1 MPPTKGA
8 SIADKRAD
16 KVAGKGKKGRKKQD
30 SDEEAYVGTK
40 SAKDKKERD
49 PDQPKKPQSSYF
61 HFMNTKR
68 GPVKEAEPNLKF
80 GELTKRLTEMWRALD
95 ETEKKIYE
103 DLAAKDKE
111 RYHGEMEAKGCA
123 VKKKVVPEEGAPKK
137 GLSSFFLYSA
147 DARERI
153 KKSNPDIKQPDILKK
168 IGAEWKGISDEERAK
183 WEEKSR

>member
-1 MPPTKGA
+1 M
-8 SIADKRAD
+8 
-16 KVAGKGKKGRKKQD
+16 
-30 SDEEAYVGTK
+30 
-40 SAKDKKERD
+40 
-49 PDQPKKPQSSYF
+49 QS
-61 HFMNTKR
+61 
-68 GPVKEAEPNLKF
+68 
-80 GELTKRLTEMWRALD
+80 
-95 ETEKKIYE
+95 
-103 DLAAKDKE
+103 
-111 RYHGEMEAKGCA
+111 A